1 MTKTSEFI
9 TNFTLVIDYDKD
21 YTRTELSKLLTT
33 VYNNTYKKKKEPTKY
48 NLFIKENI
56 IKLKKEFPHK
66 NGKELMK
73 MASENWQVEKVAEEI
88 KNLF

>member
-1 MTKTSEFI
+1 MTKMSKFI
-9 TNFTLVIDYDKD
+9 TNFSSNIDYDKD
-21 YTRTELSKLLTT
+21 YTLKELSKLLTK
-33 VYNNTYKKKKEPTKY
+33 VYNDTYKKKKEPSKY

-56 IKLKKEFPHK
+56 IKLKKEFPDK
-66 NGKELMK
+66 NGMELMK

>member
-1 MTKTSEFI
+1 MTTTSKFI
-9 TNFTLVIDYDKD
+9 TNFSSIIDYDKD
-21 YTRTELSKLLTT
+21 YNHKELSKLLTK
-33 VYNNTYKKKKEPTKY
+33 VYNDTYKKKKEPSKY

-56 IKLKKEFPHK
+56 IKLKKEFPDK

-88 KNLF
+88 KKLF

>member
-1 MTKTSEFI
+1 MTTTSKFI
-9 TNFTLVIDYDKD
+9 TNFSSIIDYDKD
-21 YTRTELSKLLTT
+21 YTLNELSKLLTKA
-33 VYNNTYKKKKEPTKY
+33 YNDTYKKKKEPSKY

-56 IKLKKEFPHK
+56 IKLKKEFPDK

>member
-56 IKLKKEFPHK
+56 IKLKKEFPDK